1 MNRKFQMRQLA
12 LISPLLIPTLVGAQ
26 ANGDLPREFGC
37 IARDELSNDMHPSK
51 FARIVRA
58 CGTEQRYDDAVKV
71 YYTYSS

>member
-26 ANGDLPREFGC
+26 ANDALPREFGC
-37 IARDELSNDMHPSK
+37 IARDEVSNDMQPSEL
-51 FARIVRA
+51 ARIVPVCA
-58 CGTEQRYDDAVKV
+58 TEQRYDDAVKV